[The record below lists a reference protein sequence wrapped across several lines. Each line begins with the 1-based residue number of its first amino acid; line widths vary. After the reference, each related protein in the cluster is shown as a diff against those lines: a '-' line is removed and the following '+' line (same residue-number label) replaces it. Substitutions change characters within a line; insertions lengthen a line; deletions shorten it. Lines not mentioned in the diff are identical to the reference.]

1 MGSVPAFL
9 LKKLYVKGS
18 LKNTATGFQ
27 FSIQNTLAPGTIVDL
42 GSLQVD
48 SIAYQPEQVRVI
60 LPDGRNVSA
69 TEVSA
74 QSPMRFAV
82 GDKVTIQVEGTP
94 LSAGVHKL
102 TLSPKTKE
110 AGVLEIPAEDTIV

>member
-18 LKNTATGFQ
+18 LKNTATGFE
-27 FSIQNTLAPGTIVDL
+27 FTIQNTLAPGTIVDL

-48 SIAYQPEQVRVI
+48 GVTYQPEQVRVI
-60 LPDGRNVSA
+60 LSDGRNVPA

-82 GDKVTIQVEGTP
+82 GDKVTVQVAGTP
-94 LSAGVHKL
+94 LSTGAHKL
-102 TLSPKTKE
+102 MLSPKTKE
-110 AGVLEIPAEDTIV
+110 AGVLEISAEDTIA